1 MLLMVIAFGMFLAV
15 VFVEPVED
23 PWRVSGNV
31 WTDSNKNGLFE
42 EGEPLMNEVLVNLRE
57 CDSGE
62 DELVQVTATDET
74 GRYVFYVF
82 NSGGMTSSN
91 TAGWTTKK

>member
-1 MLLMVIAFGMFLAV
+1 
-15 VFVEPVED
+15 
-23 PWRVSGNV
+23 
-31 WTDSNKNGLFE
+31 
-42 EGEPLMNEVLVNLRE
+42 MNEVLVNLRE

-91 TAGWTTKK
+91 TAEWTTKK